1 MQVTITFKKI
11 DTSDSLK
18 SYVDKKLKRFDKM
31 LDAPAEANVV
41 LSVEKIRHIAEI
53 SLISAGLTLH
63 AKEESESMYAAIDT
77 LVDKI
82 KGQITKHKE
91 KIKKHMSGNK
101 TSLSDTKEFSRDEQI
116 PANAQDIIMEPL
128 DTKPMDVED
137 AVIELT
143 SGKKSFYAFM
153 NARTKQVNVIY
164 KHTNGKLGL
173 IAPQG

>member
-1 MQVTITFKKI
+1 
-11 DTSDSLK
+11 
-18 SYVDKKLKRFDKM
+18 
-31 LDAPAEANVV
+31 
-41 LSVEKIRHIAEI
+41 
-53 SLISAGLTLH
+53 
-63 AKEESESMYAAIDT
+63 
-77 LVDKI
+77 
-82 KGQITKHKE
+82 
-91 KIKKHMSGNK
+91 
-101 TSLSDTKEFSRDEQI
+101 
-116 PANAQDIIMEPL
+116 MEPL